1 VIRERLWLLA
11 LAAGALALF
20 YVLFF
25 PKPQPELSSSA
36 LPLSGESRPEG
47 YLAVSRWLAEQRI
60 PTASLRYRY
69 DRLPALL
76 PKATGNLLI
85 LSMPQ
90 QVPARAV
97 ETAALERWVERGN
110 TLLIMA
116 ALFDSPS
123 WILNPDQEI
132 KERLEHLTGLH
143 VDVPATRVADLKTLL
158 TDRLDIRPRG
168 NHPLTAGVQ
177 QITAVSTLPL
187 RRGHLYGHDDTI
199 PLELAVANDSNEP
212 TLWLVRR
219 GAGQIILSAVASPFS
234 NGAVT
239 LAGNAQLLANIIS
252 WSRESG
258 GTVVFDDAH
267 QGATAYYDGK
277 AFFADH
283 RLHRTIGWLLLLWLA
298 MVLGALPLRA
308 AQRSWHPI
316 DEAAYVE
323 ASARYFAAIV
333 PPSEAAQRLIE
344 NLLRGLR
351 GGAEPD
357 GASDLWQRFDSDP
370 RVSPAQRRALH
381 TQYTRACASKRV
393 DLVRLQNLLAQ
404 LRRNLE

>member
-1 VIRERLWLLA
+1 VIKERLWMLA

-25 PKPQPELSSSA
+25 PKPQPELTASA

-47 YLAVSRWLAEQRI
+47 YLAVWRWLAEQRI

-76 PKATGNLLI
+76 PKPTGNLLL

-90 QVPARAV
+90 RVPARAA
-97 ETAALERWVERGN
+97 ETAVLERWVERGN

-123 WILNPDQEI
+123 WILYPDQEI
-132 KERLEHLTGLH
+132 NERLEHLTGLH
-143 VDVPATRVADLKTLL
+143 VAVPAARIADLKTLM
-158 TDRLDIRPRG
+158 TDRLDMHPRG

-177 QITAVSTLPL
+177 HITAISTLPL
-187 RRGHLYGHDDTI
+187 RRVYLHGHDDTI

-219 GAGQIILSAVASPFS
+219 GAGQIVLSAVASPFS

-239 LAGNAQLLANIIS
+239 LAGNARLLANIIS
-252 WSRESG
+252 WCRESG

-298 MVLGALPLRA
+298 LVLGALPLRTV
-308 AQRSWHPI
+308 QHSWQPI
-316 DEAAYVE
+316 DAAAYVE
-323 ASARYFAAIV
+323 ASARYFAAVV

-344 NLLRGLR
+344 NFLGGLR
-351 GGAEPD
+351 GGADPD
-357 GASDLWQRFDSDP
+357 VGSDLWRRFDSDP

-381 TQYTRACASKRV
+381 AQYTRACAGKRV

-404 LRRNLE
+404 LRRNLA